1 MNKVNAKK
9 LRQTKWTAIQP
20 QNKEKHFLVSDV
32 EFDEEGNVMR
42 CQLEAI
48 MTKRLFDINWQDLRD
63 SQVWQQ
69 GWCQKSFT
77 LYQLNTARLKLDTGS
92 LSRLYLAYLKRSLKS
107 LLCVNEHPF
116 VGKECQCYFYQKR
129 I

>member
-1 MNKVNAKK
+1 MNKVNTKK
-9 LRQTKWTAIQP
+9 LRHTKWTAIQP

-32 EFDEEGNVMR
+32 EFDLEGNVIR

-69 GWCQKSFT
+69 GWC
-77 LYQLNTARLKLDTGS
+77 
-92 LSRLYLAYLKRSLKS
+92 
-107 LLCVNEHPF
+107 
-116 VGKECQCYFYQKR
+116 
-129 I
+129 